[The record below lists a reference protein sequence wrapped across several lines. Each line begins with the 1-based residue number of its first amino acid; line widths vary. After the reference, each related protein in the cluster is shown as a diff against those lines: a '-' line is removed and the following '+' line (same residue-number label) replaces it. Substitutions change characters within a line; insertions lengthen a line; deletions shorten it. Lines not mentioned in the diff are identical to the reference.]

1 MSKKNHRIT
10 SGKVK
15 AYIVN
20 VVTLYISLRLVH
32 LAIIKR
38 SIIILI
44 IAFITPFVSAG
55 IVAYL
60 NKRFNFGVKIVLWKE
75 KDK

>member
-20 VVTLYISLRLVH
+20 VITLYISLQLVH
-32 LAIIKR
+32 LANVKK

-44 IAFITPFVSAG
+44 IAFITPLVSAG

-60 NKRFNFGVKIVLWKE
+60 NKRFNFGVKIVIWKE